1 MDDIVNFP
9 LLGEFKREWDELIQ
23 YFPML
28 VKGVLEKI
36 SIVEEFTVLSLAVQ
50 VDAIV
55 GNYLFKIKD
64 IEYRLSFV
72 MPIIKK
78 GSYMS
83 VNVYIETTFLKE
95 HNFVSLTD
103 FENNFAPWFENLD
116 IFGGK

>member
-9 LLGEFKREWDELIQ
+9 LLGEFKKEWEELIQ

-28 VKGVLEKI
+28 VNSVLEKI
-36 SIVEEFTVLSLAVQ
+36 SIVEEFTVLTLDVQ

-72 MPIIKK
+72 MPIIKER
-78 GSYMS
+78 SYMS
-83 VNVYIETTFLKE
+83 VNVYMETTFIRE
-95 HNFVSLTD
+95 QNFVSLDD
-103 FENNFAPWFENLD
+103 FQNNFVSWFENLD